1 LSFIRTCIN
10 TRYPPTVRE
19 IADHFGI
26 SIKGAY
32 DHLVVLK
39 KKNRIRMGRSPR
51 TIEIITTVNEEDPA
65 GFVEIPILGCAAAGS
80 PLNGESNREGTI
92 LVPRSMIKEE
102 GVYFALRV
110 QGDSMNGAGILDG
123 DLAVI
128 RQTELARDG
137 EIAAVRVNGAAAL
150 KRFFQESSRVR
161 LQPENPACRP
171 IYSSLEN
178 IRILGRLV
186 HLSRSY

>member
-1 LSFIRTCIN
+1 
-10 TRYPPTVRE
+10 VRE

-32 DHLVVLK
+32 DHLSVLK
-39 KKNRIRMGRSPR
+39 KKNRIRM
-51 TIEIITTVNEEDPA
+51 
-65 GFVEIPILGCAAAGS
+65 GS

-102 GVYFALRV
+102 GVYFAPRV

-123 DLAVI
+123 DMAVI

-137 EIAAVRVNGAAAL
+137 EIVVVQVNDTAAL

-161 LQPENPACRP
+161 LQSENPACRP